1 MVVRDIGRVAISD
14 ALVEQG
20 FQATD
25 AFGQFVTYERAN
37 DPLKLHVGPDGS
49 FSAFNGDDEVVAEG
63 KGAHDLYA
71 ILVSKAPR
79 TLRAVPP
86 RRRARWGTV

>member
-1 MVVRDIGRVAISD
+1 MVRDIGHATLAN

-20 FQATD
+20 FHATEE
-25 AFGQFVTYERAN
+25 FGQFVTYKRPD
-37 DPLKLHVGPDGS
+37 DPLKLHVGLDGS

-71 ILVSKAPR
+71 ILVSKTPR
-79 TLRAVPP
+79 ASRSVPP
-86 RRRARWGTV
+86 RRRVRWGTL

>member
-1 MVVRDIGRVAISD
+1 MVRDIGHAELSD
-14 ALVEQG
+14 VLVELG
-20 FQATD
+20 FNKASE
-25 AFGQFVTYERAN
+25 FGQFVTYERAD

-71 ILVSKAPR
+71 ILVSR
-79 TLRAVPP
+79 TPPGRRSVPT
-86 RRRARWGTV
+86 RRRARWGTI

>member
-1 MVVRDIGRVAISD
+1 MVRDVGRAALSD

-20 FQATD
+20 FRATD
-25 AFGQFVTYERAN
+25 EFGQFVTYERTH
-37 DPLKLHVGPDGS
+37 DPLKFHVGPDGS

-71 ILVSKAPR
+71 ILVSKVPR
-79 TLRAVPP
+79 NRQLVPS